1 MVDLNST
8 APHFAAPTTRTA
20 ARAFAEAWAEAWN
33 RRDVEAVLSHFSDG
47 TVFRSPRAP
56 SIAGTGCLHGKAA
69 LRSYWLQAVA
79 RIDHLHFTVDNVLFD
94 PERRCV
100 QIEYRAHINDQ
111 TVHAAERLV
120 FGEDGLVTDGS
131 AYYGAP
137 VDLVPSTT
145 AEKAQ
150 PSSEVVSVPSTEQL
164 SHLPLTLTAE
174 VLPQFIDDMGHMNVS
189 WYVHLFDR
197 ATWALLTSLGF
208 SRDYIEETH
217 SGAFAAEQHIK
228 YLSELRLGD
237 RLEVR
242 SRLLSVSARRIHF
255 MHFMSQVPSGK
266 LAARLESIGVH
277 VDLKARKA
285 TRFPPEFAEK
295 MAAIEKAHAGL
306 PWSVATTIRG

>member
-1 MVDLNST
+1 MVDLNS
-8 APHFAAPTTRTA
+8 AAGHFVVPTTRTA

-33 RRDVEAVLSHFSDG
+33 RRDVEAVLSHFSDDA
-47 TVFRSPRAP
+47 VFRSPRAP
-56 SIAGTGCLHGKAA
+56 SIAGTGCLRGKAA
-69 LRSYWLQAVA
+69 LRSYWLQGMA
-79 RIDHLHFTVDNVLFD
+79 RIGHLHFTVDEVLFD

-120 FGEDGLVTDGS
+120 FAENGLVIDGS

-137 VDLVPSTT
+137 VDLV
-145 AEKAQ
+145 AAQ
-150 PSSEVVSVPSTEQL
+150 AKPSSEVVSVPSAEQL
-164 SHLPLTLTAE
+164 SLLPLTLEAE

-208 SRDYIEETH
+208 SRDYIEQTH

-255 MHFMSQVPSGK
+255 MHFMSHVPSGK

-295 MAAIEKAHAGL
+295 MAAIEHAHAAL
-306 PWSVATTIRG
+306 PWSVTPTIRG